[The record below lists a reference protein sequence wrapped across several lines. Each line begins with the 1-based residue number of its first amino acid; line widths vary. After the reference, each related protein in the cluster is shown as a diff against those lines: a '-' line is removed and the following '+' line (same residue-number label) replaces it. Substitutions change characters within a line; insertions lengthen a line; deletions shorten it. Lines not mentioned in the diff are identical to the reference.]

1 MNRVGYLI
9 LAVLFCGFNGKAQ
22 NPEQEKIKAFEAS
35 REAARQRDLTIQLDS
50 AIHLADIGQHELAN
64 ERFRFLLAQFK
75 SIPSDFVYYFGKNS
89 YHLGQYRQSVD
100 WLNKYI
106 QLKGTSG
113 QFSEEAVATL
123 KLAEAALLKE
133 RQAQSKEAGEILSQ
147 NYDIDCGPTGK
158 VTCPVCRGSTV
169 IIKRSYLGDTYKTCP
184 YCNEHG
190 TLTCEEFNQLLR
202 GKLAPN

>member
-1 MNRVGYLI
+1 MKASI
-9 LAVLFCGFNGKAQ
+9 FCFLWLLLTTPGVWAQIEPSQKA
-22 NPEQEKIKAFEAS
+22 PSK
-35 REAARQRDLTIQLDS
+35 QLDS
-50 AIHLADIGQHELAN
+50 AIYLSEAGRFEEADQL
-64 ERFRFLLAQFK
+64 FRTLLSQLK
-75 SIPSDFVYYFGKNS
+75 SIPSDFVYHFGKNS

-190 TLTCEEFNQLLR
+190 TLTCEEFNQLVR
-202 GKLAPN
+202 GKLTPNQP